1 MKPELHLPDLPE
13 VAVALGR
20 DGAAATVPPPDRI
33 WPRAPWHLRLLAL
46 LSAYLPIL
54 LMTLL
59 AAATW
64 WLVENSPK
72 PIVDVKKGP
81 LRHEPD
87 YEMSGFIAQR
97 FDARGQLVLR
107 VEGDQ
112 MRHFPDTDEI
122 EVDTVR
128 LQSYAPDGR
137 QTRATARRGLANGD
151 ATEFRLLGGAE
162 VVSEVPQ
169 QETMTMR
176 GEFLQVS
183 TKPNRVFSDQP
194 VVVQQGRSTLRG
206 QGLDYNHATG
216 VARLTGRVQATMEP
230 ALAKAGAAK
239 PAAEPPATPPAKPA
253 TKP

>member
-13 VAVALGR
+13 VAVAIGR
-20 DGAAATVPPPDRI
+20 DDAAMLPPPERI

-54 LMTLL
+54 LMMLL
-59 AAATW
+59 ATATW
-64 WLVENSPK
+64 WLVQNSPK
-72 PIVDVKKGP
+72 PIADIDKGP
-81 LRHEPD
+81 PRHEPD

-97 FDARGQLVLR
+97 FDDRGQLVLR

-137 QTRATARRGLANGD
+137 QTRATARRGLAKGD

-162 VVSEVPQ
+162 VVSEMPQ
-169 QETMTMR
+169 QETMTVR
-176 GEFLQVS
+176 GEFLQLS

-239 PAAEPPATPPAKPA
+239 PPAKPPAQPA

>member
-20 DGAAATVPPPDRI
+20 DGAAVVAPPDRI
-33 WPRAPWHLRLLAL
+33 WPRAPWHLRLLGL

-54 LMTLL
+54 LMMLL

-72 PIVDVKKGP
+72 PTVDVDKGP

-97 FDARGQLVLR
+97 FDERGQLVLR

-137 QTRATARRGLANGD
+137 QTRATARRGLAKGD
-151 ATEFRLLGGAE
+151 ATEFRLLGAAE
-162 VVSEVPQ
+162 VVSDMPQ
-169 QETMTMR
+169 QETMTVR
-176 GEFLQVS
+176 GEFLQIS

-216 VARLTGRVQATMEP
+216 IARLTGRVQATMAP
-230 ALAKAGAAK
+230 VQARPGAAGS
-239 PAAEPPATPPAKPA
+239 
-253 TKP
+253 TKPPSSPTTKP